1 MKKQLLALAVF
12 SLVAL
17 PAKVSAETVRE
28 CSTDSY
34 GNTTCRDKTTNV
46 ETGVITY
53 SNVSSS
59 SSGGSSSS
67 GTSGTSSSGQMQI
80 LNTATPSSVNLLAAA
95 IVALGGVAFVS
106 KRFLRRLS

>member
-59 SSGGSSSS
+59 SSS

-106 KRFLRRLS
+106 KRLLRRLS